1 MKTRL
6 LLAVALV
13 AAMLSAAAAGE
24 PFSRARWIER
34 EMRTRWFSG
43 GVIPND
49 RMLPVPR
56 VNPGVARGLPGLV
69 RVSSDLLPS
78 FGGSQPE
85 TQAEPYIAANPNNS
99 DNLIATWQE
108 SRFADGGARCLAYAT
123 STDGGA
129 TWSEGLPPH
138 LTVANGGDWDR
149 ASDPWVAFGPGNR
162 AYFIS
167 LLFNEQTPDNAVGMS
182 VSTDGGLSWVR
193 QFTNRDPQAF
203 FDAMAF
209 WDAASGIAV
218 SDSVNGAF
226 VMVTTTDGG
235 RTWADV
241 PSERLPP
248 AQPGEGY
255 FAASGT
261 NVAVWGRDD
270 VWVGTGAAAR
280 ARVLHSTDRGRSW
293 RVADTPV
300 ASGGTAGIYSVAFRD
315 ALHGVVVGGD
325 YAKEAEA
332 RDNVARTDD
341 GGASWALVATHGL
354 SGFRSLV
361 AHVPGTD
368 STWLAVGPTGADLST
383 DDGRTWS
390 PIGGPGYH
398 AFAFAPGRRTGWG
411 AGAKGRVGS
420 LRLD

>member
-1 MKTRL
+1 MRRTASMTAL
-6 LLAVALV
+6 SSACATVLV
-13 AAMLSAAAAGE
+13 ASTAALWTELSSGTTAVLRGLSAVDDRIAWVSG
-24 PFSRARWIER
+24 
-34 EMRTRWFSG
+34 SG
-43 GVIPND
+43 GTLLRTD
-49 RMLPVPR
+49 DGGRTWT
-56 VNPGVARGLPGLV
+56 ARGVDSGEALDFRDVDALSGDV
-69 RVSSDLLPS
+69 
-78 FGGSQPE
+78 
-85 TQAEPYIAANPNNS
+85 
-99 DNLIATWQE
+99 
-108 SRFADGGARCLAYAT
+108 AYAL
-123 STDGGA
+123 SIGK
-129 TWSEGLPPH
+129 
-138 LTVANGGDWDR
+138 GD
-149 ASDPWVAFGPGNR
+149 ASR
-162 AYFIS
+162 IYK
-167 LLFNEQTPDNAVGMS
+167 T
-182 VSTDGGLSWVR
+182 TDGGLSWVR

-361 AHVPGTD
+361 AHVPGTA

-398 AFAFAPGRRTGWG
+398 TFAFAPGRRTGWG